1 MAGSSVDR
9 QKNTGDRGENVAILE
24 VSALTFAYPGGGDVL
39 HKVNFAVQE
48 GESVAL
54 LGANGCGKTTLFQHF
69 NGLLKAKS
77 GTVLLKGKAL
87 GKWNSTEI
95 FRSVG
100 LVFQDP
106 NDQLFAASVY
116 EDVSYGPTNLRLS
129 AEEIALRVEQ
139 ALKQIG
145 MWEYRG
151 RSLHQLSYGQ
161 KKRVAIAGILAMRP
175 EIIILDEPTAG
186 LDPRTATGLMRLLKS
201 LQKEQNFTII
211 LSTHD
216 VDLVPIYCDRVYV
229 MQEGEM
235 LLSGTPMEVF
245 RDPRQIREA
254 FLRLPRIAHLWEILK
269 NKEGLVS
276 KENPLTIHE
285 ARMSFRGS
293 MEVIT
298 NDLSIR
304 RNSSGT

>member
-1 MAGSSVDR
+1 M
-9 QKNTGDRGENVAILE
+9 AILE
-24 VSALTFAYPGGGDVL
+24 VSALTYAYPGGADVL
-39 HKVNFAVQE
+39 HKVDFTVEE
-48 GESVAL
+48 GETVAL

-69 NGLLKAKS
+69 NGLLKPKS
-77 GTVLLKGKAL
+77 GSIILKGKNL
-87 GKWNSTEI
+87 GQWDQTEI
-95 FRSVG
+95 FRRVG

-106 NDQLFAASVY
+106 NDQLFAASVF
-116 EDVSYGPTNLRLS
+116 EDVSYGPTNLRLNV
-129 AEEIALRVEQ
+129 EEIGQRVEQ
-139 ALKQIG
+139 SLKQVR

-161 KKRVAIAGILAMRP
+161 KKRVAIAGILAMQP

-186 LDPRTATGLMRLLKS
+186 LDPRTAAGLMRLLKS
-201 LQKEQNFTII
+201 LQKEQNITII

-216 VDLVPIYCDRVYV
+216 VDLVPIYCERVYV
-229 MQEGEM
+229 MQDGEM

-245 RDPRQIREA
+245 QDPKQIREA
-254 FLRLPRIAHLWEILK
+254 FLRLPRVAHLWEILK

-285 ARMSFRGS
+285 ARLAFRRS

-298 NDLSIR
+298 HDFCVGG
-304 RNSSGT
+304 NSCRS

>member
-1 MAGSSVDR
+1 M
-9 QKNTGDRGENVAILE
+9 AILE
-24 VSALTFAYPGGGDVL
+24 VSALSFAYPGGMDVL
-39 HKVNFAVQE
+39 HNVNFAVEE

-69 NGLLKAKS
+69 NGLLKPRNGS
-77 GTVLLKGKAL
+77 VILKGKNL
-87 GKWNSTEI
+87 SQWNSTEI
-95 FRSVG
+95 FRRVG

-116 EDVSYGPTNLRLS
+116 EDVSYGPTNLRLPT
-129 AEEIALRVEQ
+129 EEIAQRVEH

-151 RSLHQLSYGQ
+151 RSLQQLSYGQ

-186 LDPRTATGLMRLLKS
+186 LDPRTAASLMRLLKS

-216 VDLVPIYCDRVYV
+216 VDLVPIYCERVYV
-229 MQEGEM
+229 MQAGEM

-245 RDPRQIREA
+245 QDPRQIREA
-254 FLRLPRIAHLWEILK
+254 FLRLPRVAHLWEILK

-285 ARMSFRGS
+285 ARLAFRRS
-293 MEVIT
+293 MEVII
-298 NDLSIR
+298 DDFSIGG
-304 RNSSGT
+304 NSSCS